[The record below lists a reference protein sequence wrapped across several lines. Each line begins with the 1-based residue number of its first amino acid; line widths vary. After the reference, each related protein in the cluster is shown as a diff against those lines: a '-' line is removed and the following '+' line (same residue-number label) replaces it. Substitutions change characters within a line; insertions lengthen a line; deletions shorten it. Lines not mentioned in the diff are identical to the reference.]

1 MATKKTTPSPVKV
14 KAAVKTVAVKKS
26 DAKKLTTKPDAKA
39 VKAPAKAVK
48 VNAKKV
54 QSDNADLDMMFDLA
68 AETFRVMSAPMRL
81 KIINCLCTE
90 EKNVGQLLEEID
102 TTQPNMSQHLNT
114 LFKSKIL
121 GRRREGVQIY
131 YRIINERVVTLCRAV
146 CTQIAI
152 DSDIAHD

>member
-1 MATKKTTPSPVKV
+1 MSTKKIQKAKPAKLGV
-14 KAAVKTVAVKKS
+14 KAFQKKAS
-26 DAKKLTTKPDAKA
+26 SKKPEDSMDA
-39 VKAPAKAVK
+39 
-48 VNAKKV
+48 
-54 QSDNADLDMMFDLA
+54 MFELA

-81 KIINCLCTE
+81 KIINCLCEE

-114 LFKSKIL
+114 LFKAKIL

-152 DSDIAHD
+152 DSDIAHS

>member
-1 MATKKTTPSPVKV
+1 MVTKQIQKAKPTKLGAKAIKK
-14 KAAVKTVAVKKS
+14 KAASKKS
-26 DAKKLTTKPDAKA
+26 ADSMDA
-39 VKAPAKAVK
+39 
-48 VNAKKV
+48 
-54 QSDNADLDMMFDLA
+54 MFELA

-81 KIINCLCTE
+81 KIINCLCEE

-114 LFKSKIL
+114 LFKAKIL

-131 YRIINERVVTLCRAV
+131 YRIINERVVTLCRAI

-152 DSDIAHD
+152 DSDISHP

>member
-1 MATKKTTPSPVKV
+1 MSTKKIQKAKPTKLGV
-14 KAAVKTVAVKKS
+14 KAIRKKAS
-26 DAKKLTTKPDAKA
+26 TKKPEDSMDA
-39 VKAPAKAVK
+39 
-48 VNAKKV
+48 
-54 QSDNADLDMMFDLA
+54 MFELA

-81 KIINCLCTE
+81 KIINCLCEE

-114 LFKSKIL
+114 LFKAKIL

-152 DSDIAHD
+152 DSDIAHP

>member
-1 MATKKTTPSPVKV
+1 MSTKNIQKANPPKLGVKAMKKKTSS
-14 KAAVKTVAVKKS
+14 KKPEDS
-26 DAKKLTTKPDAKA
+26 MDA
-39 VKAPAKAVK
+39 
-48 VNAKKV
+48 
-54 QSDNADLDMMFDLA
+54 MFELA

-81 KIINCLCTE
+81 KIINCLCEE

-114 LFKSKIL
+114 LFKAKIL

-131 YRIINERVVTLCRAV
+131 YRIINERVVNLCRAV

-152 DSDIAHD
+152 DSDIEHP

>member
-1 MATKKTTPSPVKV
+1 MSTKKIQKAKPAKLVV
-14 KAAVKTVAVKKS
+14 KAIQKKAS
-26 DAKKLTTKPDAKA
+26 SKKPEDSMDA
-39 VKAPAKAVK
+39 
-48 VNAKKV
+48 
-54 QSDNADLDMMFDLA
+54 MFELA

-81 KIINCLCTE
+81 KIINCLCEE

-114 LFKSKIL
+114 LFKAKIL

-152 DSDIAHD
+152 DSDIAHF